1 MENSQTTTTTTT
13 SLNNDNNNEIPINF
27 NIGIMGHVDSGK
39 TSLAKA
45 LSTNLS
51 TASLDKSPASR
62 MRGITLDLGFSSF
75 LIKKDKL
82 TENNNNNNNY
92 NNNDDDNNNN
102 KNNNNNSNYSDR
114 NIQITLVD
122 CPGHASL
129 IKTIIGGSQIIDMM
143 FLVIDIVKGIQTQTA
158 ECIVIGEITCKKGI
172 IILNKIDQIP
182 IESRK
187 EKIEQVSSKLRKALE
202 KTCFKDSLIIPFS
215 ATGGGNSNTIEP
227 IGIDLLTKELLNF
240 INIPKREASGDLLF
254 EFDHCFQ
261 IKGQGTILTGTVLRG
276 SIEVNQIIQIPQLN
290 IEKKVK
296 SMQMFH
302 KPIKKAIQGDRV
314 GVCITQLDSSLL
326 ERGLVCSNNSIPL
339 LSSALIS
346 IEKVRFYKQQVSSKQ
361 QFHITIGHSTV
372 IGTITLFSSKIIEPF
387 NSNKEYIY
395 EDNLH
400 ATTNNSNDNNNS
412 NNNNNNNN
420 NDNNNNADKE
430 LFYPVGSQF
439 ALIKFDH
446 PILCPLNSIVIG
458 SKLDV
463 NLDSTGCRIAFHGNL
478 LEGIDD
484 TNKQILFSKL
494 KIYKNKSKQGQVER
508 IHNEN
513 TIIGK
518 NLFKKDSDI
527 SCFVGMKVLFE
538 TGEIGILESSFGKTG
553 KVKIQIQTG
562 NTESIKLGTIFTL
575 TFKRFIYDQ
584 NKKNK
589 Q

>member
-1 MENSQTTTTTTT
+1 MENTTATATTTTTTT
-13 SLNNDNNNEIPINF
+13 TPTTTTTTSTSPNNNNNNEIPINF

-51 TASLDKSPASR
+51 TASLDKSPASQE
-62 MRGITLDLGFSSF
+62 RGITLDLGFSSF
-75 LIKKDKL
+75 QIKKDKL
-82 TENNNNNNNY
+82 AENNNNNN
-92 NNNDDDNNNN
+92 DNNN
-102 KNNNNNSNYSDR
+102 

-182 IESRK
+182 VESRK

-215 ATGGGNSNTIEP
+215 ATGGSSSGGGSNSNKIEP

-240 INIPKREASGDLLF
+240 INIPKREAKGDLLF

-346 IEKVRFYKQQVSSKQ
+346 IEKVRFYKQQVNSKQ

-372 IGTITLFSSKIIEPF
+372 IGTITLFSSNIIEPF
-387 NSNKEYIY
+387 NSIKEYIY
-395 EDNLH
+395 EDTLH
-400 ATTNNSNDNNNS
+400 ATTINTSSNDNNTINS
-412 NNNNNNNN
+412 NNVEN
-420 NDNNNNADKE
+420 KE
-430 LFYPVGSQF
+430 SFYPVGSQF

-446 PILCPLNSIVIG
+446 PILCPLNSVVIG

-484 TNKQILFSKL
+484 TNKQSLFSKL

-527 SCFVGMKVLFE
+527 SSFIGMKVLFE
-538 TGEIGILESSFGKTG
+538 TGEIGILDSSFGKTG

-575 TFKRFIYDQ
+575 TFKRFI
-584 NKKNK
+584 
-589 Q
+589 